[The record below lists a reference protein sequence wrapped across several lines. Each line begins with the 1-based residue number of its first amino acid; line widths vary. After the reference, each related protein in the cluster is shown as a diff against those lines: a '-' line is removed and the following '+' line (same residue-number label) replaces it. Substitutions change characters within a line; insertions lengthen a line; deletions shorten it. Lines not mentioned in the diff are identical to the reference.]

1 MDIKS
6 VVITHSRIVI
16 NMATLL
22 AVSNLSKTYK
32 LDRFWF
38 NRQSVIALE
47 PLSFNIEAHKTLAIV
62 GETGS
67 GKSTLAKLLVGAEK
81 PSTGKIKLNGQT
93 LQHGNFK
100 QRCQHVRMIFQDS
113 GTTLNPSLTIEQLLD
128 EPLQLNTE
136 LDEEQR
142 KQMIRETLQK
152 VGLLAEHMSF
162 YPHMFSGGQKQRIS
176 LARAIILK
184 PQVIILDEALAALD
198 PSLRSQMINLLLD
211 LQQQM
216 GLAYILISH
225 NLGIVRHFSDKM
237 MVLCKGQVVEV
248 GDTQK
253 LLKQPQ
259 HKYTKKLIMNQHFQ
273 LYNH

>member
-1 MDIKS
+1 MS
-6 VVITHSRIVI
+6 S
-16 NMATLL
+16 LL
-22 AVSNLSKTYK
+22 QVSDLSKSYK
-32 LDRFWF
+32 LGGFWF
-38 NRQSVIALE
+38 NRKIKTALE
-47 PLSFNIEAHKTLAIV
+47 PISFQIESHKTLAIV
-62 GETGS
+62 GEAGS

-128 EPLQLNTE
+128 EPLRLNTE
-136 LDEEQR
+136 LNESQR
-142 KQMIRETLQK
+142 SQLIRETLQK
-152 VGLLAEHMSF
+152 VGLLADHMNF

-184 PQVIILDEALAALD
+184 PQVIILDEALGALD

-225 NLGIVRHFSDKM
+225 NLGIVKHFSDTM
-237 MVLCKGQVVEV
+237 IVLCQGRVVEL
-248 GDTQK
+248 GKTAE
-253 LLKQPQ
+253 LLNQPK
-259 HKYTKKLIMNQHFQ
+259 HKYTKKLIMSQHFQ
-273 LYNH
+273 LFKK